1 MSQHCALDIS
11 SVLSAPS
18 STPAD
23 ARLQALLGAGPKRVN
38 ASDEHAA
45 LSQQM
50 QGNAPGRHSFVFQW
64 QDVLMTTAQSST
76 ADTVYDLA
84 SALIATAVWKQRRA
98 VYLCQGGKQGTSSDA
113 AIKV

>member
-1 MSQHCALDIS
+1 MQ
-11 SVLSAPS
+11 V
-18 STPAD
+18 
-23 ARLQALLGAGPKRVN
+23 LLGAGPKRIN
-38 ASDEHAA
+38 ASDERAA
-45 LSQQM
+45 VSLQM

-64 QDVLMTTAQSST
+64 QDILVTTTQNST
-76 ADTVYDLA
+76 ADTVYELA